1 MRWDWRIVSLGRT
14 NSHHGNQVVSSKVS
28 TSRKVVS
35 VDSVFIGEGD
45 L

>member
-14 NSHHGNQVVSSKVS
+14 NSHHGNEVVNSRVS
-28 TSRKVVS
+28 TPRRVVS